1 MNAPTIESLS
11 TTVGQIGQWVYLS
24 GSNFIQE
31 QTKVFFGSVE
41 CINVSVYSDSS
52 LGVSI
57 PEGSANTASFRV
69 ETPNGAFTSD
79 IVFEVKTIVGVP
91 TATSFYS
98 ASDSNIWVYVQG
110 TNFVTNQTQIEYN
123 NKITDA
129 FVYGPDFCGFAK
141 ETETEVIDSIKV
153 ITPNGSASFPS

>member
-24 GSNFIQE
+24 GSNFVQD

-41 CINVSVYSDSS
+41 CTSVVFYSDSS

-57 PEGSANTASFRV
+57 PDGSATTACFRV

-79 IVFEVKTIVGVP
+79 IVFEVKTITDVP
-91 TATSFYS
+91 TVFSFYP
-98 ASDSNIWVYVQG
+98 ASDSDTWIYVQG
-110 TNFVTNQTQIEYN
+110 TNFVTNQTEVEYN
-123 NKITDA
+123 NKTTNA
-129 FVYGPDFCGFAK
+129 FVYAPDFCGFAK
-141 ETETEVIDSIKV
+141 ETEAEVIDSIKL